1 MRLPIR
7 ALFLA
12 VLFLCAGAAS
22 AQFVQYTPPGGPER
36 PPESRQEAL
45 EREIE
50 EARFRL
56 GPVRVEPWLRLRD
69 VAYVRSFF
77 SSGVEIPSDF
87 TATVGA
93 GLRGYLRTGRKVVWT
108 VQALPEYV
116 WWAKQDERRR
126 LNGVYGLGVYGFFN
140 RLTVEAAA
148 GREQEQRI
156 VTPEIPQPVS
166 ARGDGANLLVEVKV
180 SGAFSVFAASSLV
193 RQANLVDDLDDPRT
207 EGLDLLDRDERV
219 SRAGVRWRPREEWT
233 ISLGAERSEVEFDR
247 SALDRSNEG
256 TAPVLGIRLDG
267 SRVLAEVSLAARS
280 LKARQGARFADYDD
294 VTGNAAVTVTGGS
307 LQYGLYGSRNLVYTL
322 TPEYAYL
329 EDERLGAALGVT
341 LSRRSQARLFVET
354 GANDYTVLV
363 PGTPER
369 QDDLTAY
376 GGSVRFALRDTTSI
390 TLGAVRSEFDSNLP
404 GLDRTY
410 TSVGLTLNLV
420 GDR

>member
-7 ALFLA
+7 ALFA
-12 VLFLCAGAAS
+12 VLFLYAGAAS
-22 AQFVQYTPPGGPER
+22 AQFVQYTPPGGPAR
-36 PPESRQEAL
+36 PPESRKEEL

-50 EARFRL
+50 EARYRL

-93 GLRGYLRTGRKVVWT
+93 GLRGYLRTGRKVMWT
-108 VQALPEYV
+108 AQVLPEYV
-116 WWAKQDERRR
+116 WWADQQERRR

-140 RLTVEAAA
+140 RLTVEATA

-156 VTPEIPQPVS
+156 VTPEVPQPVS
-166 ARGDGANLLVEVKV
+166 ARGDGANLLVEVEV

-193 RQANLVDDLDDPRT
+193 RQENLVDDLDDPRT

-219 SRAGVRWRPREEWT
+219 ARAGVRWRPREKWT
-233 ISLGAERSEVEFDR
+233 ISLGAERSEVDFNR
-247 SALDRSNEG
+247 SALDRSNSG
-256 TAPVLGIRLDG
+256 TAPVLGVRLDG
-267 SRVLAEVSLAARS
+267 SRVLAEVNLAARA
-280 LKARQGARFADYDD
+280 LEARQGARFADYDG
-294 VTGNAAVTVTGGS
+294 VTGNAAVTLSGGS

-329 EDERLGAALGVT
+329 EDERLGAVIGLT
-341 LSRRSQARLFVET
+341 LSRRSQARLFAET

-363 PGTPER
+363 SGTPER
-369 QDDLTAY
+369 QDDLTSY
-376 GGSVRFALRDTTSI
+376 GASLRFGVRDAAGI
-390 TLGAVRSEFDSNLP
+390 TLAAVRSEFDSNLP
-404 GLDRTY
+404 GRDRTY
-410 TSVGLTLNLV
+410 TSVGITINII
-420 GDR
+420 GDH